1 VGREAP
7 EEQSASVVIRS
18 KSRQC
23 LIALQWGVN
32 PMLIWRN
39 FPPASRRHCPPAPPS
54 LPPKNYHPSTHPTG
68 HKCPFWVSVLA
79 LEAGGSWGQTEE
91 MQPA

>member
-39 FPPASRRHCPPAPPS
+39 FPPASRRHCPPAPPI
-54 LPPKNYHPSTHPTG
+54 
-68 HKCPFWVSVLA
+68 LA
-79 LEAGGSWGQTEE
+79 PQKLSPEYSPDRA
-91 MQPA
+91 